1 MATNANIC
9 GLVKGVINEAK
20 KYNDIENKCACC
32 FEPTLTKSFCGH
44 HICLECYDE
53 WTKNKTKSHTC
64 PTCRGEYEW
73 RKIPYNTFMKYA
85 KNYMR
90 KLKCELCEKLKCECS
105 VIDKTFYNAIP
116 PTIYAEFRDD
126 KNKFYRQ
133 HRDILDEY
141 LITEFI
147 YGECGELTT
156 ATAEKKIK
164 ITFWGKNKFTIYK
177 KGEDWKEGITINY
190 CVFQDDLIRDIDGEM
205 LNTLTLNTYNRDI
218 KEFLKGYDV
227 NMTEIAISL
236 LKNAGGYHLCDFL
249 SSPKFYEENSWI
261 ENILEF
267 KLYKNWNE
275 FPYTIINDFDDN
287 DYLKSCDYSERY
299 AYIYEASDDLMN
311 GIMSV
316 EYDGECDESEE
327 SEESEED
334 EEIDWEKEE
343 REINDE
349 EESIRDKEYHL
360 NLDGEDGN
368 GRRYTCEEMAKI
380 NKKNHI
386 RIIEL
391 EKRKLRLAKFKL
403 ASKNALFKIIKKEKL
418 IIIG

>member
-1 MATNANIC
+1 MATANIC

-20 KYNDIENKCACC
+20 KYNDIENKCAVC
-32 FEPTLTKSFCGH
+32 FEPTLTISKCGH
-44 HICLECYDE
+44 HICFECYDE

-73 RKIPYNTFMKYA
+73 RKIPYNLFMKYA
-85 KNYMR
+85 KNYML
-90 KLKCELCEKLKCECS
+90 KLKCGLCEKLKCDCK

-116 PTIYAEFRDD
+116 PTIYAEFGDD
-126 KNKFYRQ
+126 DGVIKFYRQ
-133 HRDILDEY
+133 HRDILDKY
-141 LITEFI
+141 LIREFI
-147 YGECGELTT
+147 YDECETESEYR
-156 ATAEKKIK
+156 TAEKKIK

-205 LNTLTLNTYNRDI
+205 LNTLTRLSSNKDI
-218 KEFLKGYDV
+218 KRFLEGYDV
-227 NMTEIAISL
+227 NMTKIAISL

-261 ENILEF
+261 ENILEC

-343 REINDE
+343 REINEREGNLHDFGVDIMAE
-349 EESIRDKEYHL
+349 KDK
-360 NLDGEDGN
+360 
-368 GRRYTCEEMAKI
+368 
-380 NKKNHI
+380 NKKDKLEKKYRI
-386 RIIEL
+386 YIIEL
-391 EKRKLRLAKFKL
+391 ENRKLRLAKFKL
-403 ASKNALFKIIKKEKL
+403 ASKNALYKTIA
-418 IIIG
+418 

>member
-9 GLVKGVINEAK
+9 ELVAIVINEAK

-32 FEPTLTKSFCGH
+32 FEPTLTKTNCLHF
-44 HICLECYDE
+44 ICFECYNE
-53 WTKNKTKSHTC
+53 WTKNKSNC
-64 PTCRGEYEW
+64 PTCRREYGG
-73 RKIPYNTFMKYA
+73 RLFHYHLNTFMKYA
-85 KNYMR
+85 KKNMS

-116 PTIYAEFRDD
+116 PTIYAEFGDD

-133 HRDILDEY
+133 HRDILDKY
-141 LITEFI
+141 LIREFI
-147 YGECGELTT
+147 YDECETESEYR
-156 ATAEKKIK
+156 TAEKKIK
-164 ITFWGKNKFTIYK
+164 IAFWGKNKFTIYK

-205 LNTLTLNTYNRDI
+205 LNTLTLKTYKRDI